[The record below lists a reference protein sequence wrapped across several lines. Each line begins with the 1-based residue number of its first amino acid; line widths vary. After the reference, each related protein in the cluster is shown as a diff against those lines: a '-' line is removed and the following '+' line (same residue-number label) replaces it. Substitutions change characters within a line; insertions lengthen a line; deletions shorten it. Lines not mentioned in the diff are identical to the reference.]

1 MVCGDST
8 IIAKVAMIVMIVSVV
23 CSTIA
28 IFTPYWNE
36 TEGANG
42 DKIYTGLVV
51 QCNNTLGVCV
61 SVQDILDKYGNSQY
75 YTDQLWTLSLAM
87 IGWVF
92 SIAAMVVLIVY
103 ACLPNKITAI
113 VAIILCFLAGGC
125 IIAAIIIYGVGF
137 DSLVNSTLGWSFAL
151 DAAAGG
157 LALVAMVIV
166 IVNSCL
172 IP

>member
-42 DKIYTGLVV
+42 DTIYTGLVV

-61 SVQDILDKYGNSQY
+61 SVQDILDKYGNSRKLY
-75 YTDQLWTLSLAM
+75 SLRTLFHLFSMYSRRGMGDSPIFLRFPPYFSEAGGKFYTDKQGKKINKCIKFSFFSL
-87 IGWVF
+87 F
-92 SIAAMVVLIVY
+92 FKS
-103 ACLPNKITAI
+103 
-113 VAIILCFLAGGC
+113 
-125 IIAAIIIYGVGF
+125 
-137 DSLVNSTLGWSFAL
+137 
-151 DAAAGG
+151 
-157 LALVAMVIV
+157 
-166 IVNSCL
+166 
-172 IP
+172 